1 MIAGACQ
8 ADVGVLVISAR
19 KGEFEAGF
27 DKGGQTREHAM
38 LAKTLGVRILVV
50 VINKMDDPSCGW
62 AKERFDECV
71 TKLTPF
77 LKQCGYNVK
86 KDVVFL
92 PISAL
97 TAQNVIK
104 PVGDVAPWW
113 EGGTFLTTL
122 DELPELER
130 NKTAPL
136 RLPIL
141 SKYKDLGCVI
151 EGKVEQGTIKPG
163 DKLCVMPNKVPVE
176 VLNVWLDQDEVG
188 YLVGGENARVRL
200 KDISDEDIQPGYV
213 LSPRGAPRRPARLT
227 RPPASARAR
236 RAPSPRASHRVA
248 PPPLSGPTACAA
260 HKRFEVQLI
269 VVELL
274 EHKSIFSAGYTAILH
289 VAAAAEE
296 CSIVELT
303 SEIDKKSGKKSKK
316 KPMFVKSG
324 AVITCVIETEQ
335 NVCLEP
341 FDQCPQLGRFTLRD
355 EGKTIGIGKC
365 LTLMNDDEG
374 AGGAA

>member
-1 MIAGACQ
+1 M
-8 ADVGVLVISAR
+8 
-19 KGEFEAGF
+19 
-27 DKGGQTREHAM
+27 
-38 LAKTLGVRILVV
+38 
-50 VINKMDDPSCGW
+50 
-62 AKERFDECV
+62 
-71 TKLTPF
+71 
-77 LKQCGYNVK
+77 
-86 KDVVFL
+86 
-92 PISAL
+92 
-97 TAQNVIK
+97 
-104 PVGDVAPWW
+104 
-113 EGGTFLTTL
+113 TTL

-227 RPPASARAR
+227 RPPARPPPLAPAAPPPPARLT
-236 RAPSPRASHRVA
+236 ASHRRPSA
-248 PPPLSGPTACAA
+248 GPTACAA

-355 EGKTIGIGKC
+355 EGKTIGIGKV
-365 LTLMNDDEG
+365 LATGVGD
-374 AGGAA
+374 AAE

>member
-1 MIAGACQ
+1 M
-8 ADVGVLVISAR
+8 
-19 KGEFEAGF
+19 
-27 DKGGQTREHAM
+27 
-38 LAKTLGVRILVV
+38 
-50 VINKMDDPSCGW
+50 
-62 AKERFDECV
+62 
-71 TKLTPF
+71 
-77 LKQCGYNVK
+77 
-86 KDVVFL
+86 
-92 PISAL
+92 
-97 TAQNVIK
+97 
-104 PVGDVAPWW
+104 
-113 EGGTFLTTL
+113 TTL
-122 DELPELER
+122 DELPELEL

-188 YLVGGENARVRL
+188 YLVGGENARVL
-200 KDISDEDIQPGYV
+200 TDISDEDPAA
-213 LSPRGAPRRPARLT
+213 LAPRCAPT
-227 RPPASARAR
+227 HPPFRPPAARPRSSAL
-236 RAPSPRASHRVA
+236 APPRASHRVA
-248 PPPLSGPTACAA
+248 PPPSAGPTKSA

-289 VAAAAEE
+289 VAAAAE

-316 KPMFVKSG
+316 KPMFTRAVRRARTLAQFG
-324 AVITCVIETEQ
+324 AILRNFDGLFSPLQALFMCVIETEQ

-341 FDQCPQLGRFTLRD
+341 FDQCPQLGRPCCATSA
-355 EGKTIGIGKC
+355 TIGIGKVSPPASETPARWD
-365 LTLMNDDEG
+365 LHHPLP
-374 AGGAA
+374 

>member
-113 EGGTFLTTL
+113 EGGTFMTTL

-151 EGKVEQGTIKPG
+151 EGKVEQGTIRPG

-213 LSPRGAPRRPARLT
+213 LSPRGAPRPAVSAHS
-227 RPPASARAR
+227 PPPLAPVRRSPLPPRVSPRRTAAPLQVRRRAR
-236 RAPSPRASHRVA
+236 RT
-248 PPPLSGPTACAA
+248 SGS
-260 HKRFEVQLI
+260 R
-269 VVELL
+269 
-274 EHKSIFSAGYTAILH
+274 
-289 VAAAAEE
+289 
-296 CSIVELT
+296 CS
-303 SEIDKKSGKKSKK
+303 
-316 KPMFVKSG
+316 
-324 AVITCVIETEQ
+324 
-335 NVCLEP
+335 
-341 FDQCPQLGRFTLRD
+341 
-355 EGKTIGIGKC
+355 
-365 LTLMNDDEG
+365 
-374 AGGAA
+374 